1 MIQLTLWKTNLM
13 THKSGIYKFGNSLW
27 KYLNHPSSID
37 FYFVTA
43 FACMIGVVSF
53 VGGVLYGF
61 AFTGW

>member
-1 MIQLTLWKTNLM
+1 MIQLKLLKTNLM
-13 THKSGIYKFGNSLW
+13 THKTHIYNFGNLVL

-43 FACMIGVVSF
+43 FACMVCVVSF
-53 VGGVLYGF
+53 FGGVLYGL

>member
-1 MIQLTLWKTNLM
+1 M
-13 THKSGIYKFGNSLW
+13 THKSGIYKFGNLVL

-43 FACMIGVVSF
+43 FACMVGVVSF

-61 AFTGW
+61 AFKGL